1 MTANATLT
9 PDYVFESYF
18 NGASEANP
26 AYRFPSLAEVEAF
39 VKENHHLPNVASA
52 DEVREQGGI
61 VLNRASEVQL
71 EKIEELYL
79 HTIEQQKQLGEQQE
93 QLAAQQKEIETLK
106 AMIKVL
112 LEKK

>member
-1 MTANATLT
+1 MPN
-9 PDYVFESYF
+9 V
-18 NGASEANP
+18 
-26 AYRFPSLAEVEAF
+26 PSGAEV
-39 VKENHHLPNVASA
+39 K
-52 DEVREQGGI
+52 EQGGI

-79 HTIEQQKQLGEQQE
+79 HTIEQQKQLGAQQE